1 MKTKRL
7 AAPSL
12 LMTAGALAALAVTG
26 CSGAGGSAAASP
38 AGHAV
43 APLGQANST
52 TNHATTKPTGDSE
65 NLTSKQADQ
74 PSHSTSKDT
83 ALTPECKANS
93 LTLSF
98 GGGDAGMNQQERV
111 LRFTNSGDHACVIVG
126 FPGVSYV
133 TGDDGHQV
141 GAAATRDGSLRPQIT
156 LQPGDVASTVIHSV
170 DPGVFDPSA
179 CHVTAVRGYRVYAPD
194 DTAAMFIP
202 LPSGTTGCAGTT
214 PDPQLGVHG
223 IQPGLGNPDQP

>member
-1 MKTKRL
+1 ML
-7 AAPSL
+7 I
-12 LMTAGALAALAVTG
+12 TAGALAALAVTG
-26 CSGAGGSAAASP
+26 CSGAGGSVAASP
-38 AGHAV
+38 ANNPHGV
-43 APLGQANST
+43 APVGQGHT
-52 TNHATTKPTGDSE
+52 TAARKTSSGNMTSSKVAPTINNERHAP
-65 NLTSKQADQ
+65 
-74 PSHSTSKDT
+74 
-83 ALTPECKANS
+83 ALIPECKAKS

-111 LRFTNSGDHACVIVG
+111 LRFTNSGSTACVIVG

-141 GAAATRDGSLRPQIT
+141 GAAATRDGSMRPQIT

-170 DPGVFDPSA
+170 DPGVFDPTA
-179 CHVTAVRGYRVYAPD
+179 CRQTPVRGYRVYAPD

-214 PDPQLGVHG
+214 PDPQLGVYS
-223 IQPGLGNPDQP
+223 IQPGSGDPDQP